1 MDKDILDELRKIEAE
16 IDKLSKLKLDLEAKA
31 QKIKEE
37 IKTQNT
43 KASPDVKSQPK
54 NTEKKYKSKSK
65 KQRKKE
71 KREKIKS
78 KRDNKSQPKKAKK
91 PSNTKIIP
99 AKKFVKAPKTDK
111 NQTKKKRTPTK
122 TDKNQAKKKKKQPQS
137 EPLNTIPFGKVPD
150 TGEIQV
156 SEPMSLIGM
165 YILGIVDRIEQ
176 ALDGRSELVTI
187 HTGEGNH
194 GDTAEYNGSFISAR
208 SYYDRLEVAAGGTV
222 LLKICEEA
230 KKEADLINAN
240 DERALKA
247 FEEGNLVSNILVSKQ
262 SEILTR
268 LFMWVFDS
276 DQPEEALSEIDALFP
291 FTEAFGGTKYEAEL
305 NTALDEAANEDLSG
319 GIERE
324 EYDPKNTFIGYT
336 TGREFVIL
344 PDDTIQPINDSNIKF
359 EKGSDGLYEIGGK
372 KYTLKE
378 AIERL

>member
-1 MDKDILDELRKIEAE
+1 MNKEVLAELRKVEQELA
-16 IDKLSKLKLDLEAKA
+16 KLSKLKATKTTKQRQLKLTRRKVALQGQL
-31 QKIKEE
+31 QKPKEE
-37 IKTQNT
+37 IKPQ
-43 KASPDVKSQPK
+43 KAKPASSEAIATSGGSSSSSAAPK
-54 NTEKKYKSKSK
+54 VSIKVPKINKPRGKTK

-71 KREKIKS
+71 KQDTIS
-78 KRDNKSQPKKAKK
+78 KN
-91 PSNTKIIP
+91 
-99 AKKFVKAPKTDK
+99 
-111 NQTKKKRTPTK
+111 KKKK
-122 TDKNQAKKKKKQPQS
+122 QAKKKKKPVQT
-137 EPLNTIPFGKVPD
+137 EPLNTIPFGTVHD
-150 TGEIQV
+150 TGEVQV

-187 HTGEGNH
+187 YKGEGNH
-194 GDTAEYNGSFISAR
+194 VDTAEYNGSFISAR
-208 SYYDRLEVAAGGTV
+208 SYYDRLEIAAGGTV

-247 FEEGNLVSNILVSKQ
+247 FEDGNLVSNILVSKQ

-276 DQPEEALSEIDALFP
+276 DRKVEDLSDIDALFP

-305 NTALDEAANEDLSG
+305 KTALDEAANEDING

-324 EYDPKNTFIGYT
+324 EYNPKNTFIGYT